1 MMQEK
6 SLRIRN
12 LTMADIPAV
21 QEIEHS
27 SFSDPWTRITMED
40 AVASFSDTAFI
51 AESSGKICGYII
63 CGVEDTSEEIFGHIC
78 SLAVRPDMRKRGVGT
93 TLMRRAE
100 HAVMLEQASAMQL
113 EVRISNLPAIRFYKK
128 MGYEPVFQVCGY
140 YSDTED
146 AIVMMKWFRY
156 KNAKALLF

>member
-1 MMQEK
+1 
-6 SLRIRN
+6 
-12 LTMADIPAV
+12 
-21 QEIEHS
+21 
-27 SFSDPWTRITMED
+27 
-40 AVASFSDTAFI
+40 
-51 AESSGKICGYII
+51 
-63 CGVEDTSEEIFGHIC
+63 
-78 SLAVRPDMRKRGVGT
+78 MRKRGVGT

-146 AIVMMKWFRY
+146 AIVMMKWFRH